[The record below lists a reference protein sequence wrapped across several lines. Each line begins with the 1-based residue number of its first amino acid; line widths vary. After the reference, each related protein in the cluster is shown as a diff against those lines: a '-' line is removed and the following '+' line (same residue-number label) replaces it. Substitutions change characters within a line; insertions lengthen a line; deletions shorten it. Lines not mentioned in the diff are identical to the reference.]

1 MLTKV
6 ISKEDAAALIKKSED
21 HFFDQKAKEVS
32 GAKVQRALVAFANAD
47 GGELLVGVAD
57 PKAGMSDVA
66 RWQGHAAIEDF
77 NGVIQAIT
85 GIQPPLPCSMAFFA
99 SQDLPGVVLFVRVDK
114 SSQVH
119 KTSSNEVF
127 IRKGAQCLPV
137 TDPAQLTALQ
147 FAKGLA
153 SYEDVGVANVPAET
167 IVEGAHLRA
176 FLEDF
181 SPKTAPL
188 EFCVNE
194 NLIDLKT
201 WDPKVCGLVL
211 FAPNPS
217 ALIPTRA
224 GVRVSRYETK
234 EDDPEREHLAA
245 STLIEEP
252 AYDVIHRAVDVITQT
267 MSGISIWTVEGLRKA
282 EYPPEAIWEVV
293 VNAIIHRDYAIAD
306 DVQVKIFDNRIE
318 IESPGKLPGFVTVDN
333 ILDVRYSRNKQIVRT
348 LARYKAPPNKD
359 MGEGLNTA
367 FQKMKDWKLKAPTIQ
382 ETANAVVVTIPH
394 ASLAKPEEL
403 VLEFI
408 QKHGKITNRQ
418 GRELTGIKSEN
429 QMKNVF
435 YALRDSGKIVM
446 IPKGNK
452 TEWTFS

>member
-6 ISKEDAAALIKKSED
+6 ISKDDAIALITKSED
-21 HFFDQKAKEVS
+21 HFFDHKAKEVA

-47 GGELLVGVAD
+47 GGELAVGVAD
-57 PKAGMSDVA
+57 TKASSSDLD
-66 RWQGHAAIEDF
+66 RWQGHGAIEDY
-77 NGVIQAIT
+77 NGILQAIS
-85 GIQPPLPCSMAFFA
+85 GIQPSIPCSAVFLA
-99 SQDLPGVVLFVRVDK
+99 CQDLPGVVLFLRVDK
-114 SSQVH
+114 SSLVH
-119 KTSSNEVF
+119 KTGANEVF

-137 TDPAQLTALQ
+137 TDPGQLTALQ

-153 SYEDVGVANVPAET
+153 SYEDVGVGNVPAET
-167 IVEGAHLRA
+167 IVEGPHLQT
-176 FLEDF
+176 FLQDF

-211 FAPNPS
+211 FAQTPS

-234 EDDPEREHLAA
+234 EDDPEREHLAT
-245 STLIEEP
+245 SKLIEEP
-252 AYDVIHRAVDVITQT
+252 AYELIHRAVELVTQI
-267 MSGISIWTVEGLRKA
+267 MSEISIWTVDGLKKV

-318 IESPGKLPGFVTVDN
+318 VESPGKLPGFVTLEN

-348 LARYKAPPNKD
+348 LARYQAPPNKD

-367 FQKMKDWKLKAPTIQ
+367 FQKMKDWKLKPPTIQ
-382 ETANAVVVTIPH
+382 EHGNAVVVTIPH
-394 ASLAKPEEL
+394 APLAKPEEL

-408 QKHGKITNRQ
+408 HKHGKITNRQ

-435 YALRDSGKIVM
+435 YALRDAGKIVM
-446 IPKGNK
+446 LPKGNK
-452 TEWTFS
+452 TEWTLE